1 MKRLKRDMQQ
11 FLVDANVFVAA
22 IKNPEKKA
30 GALDLILEL
39 ISNEDVLLV
48 GNDLLLLEFDKYSGR
63 FKSET
68 STHLIKRLKDKMM
81 VAEVSKNLIKKCSEY
96 FAENNVVDI
105 VHAATCLQ
113 ENSILITN
121 DRHFDKISR
130 NNVIEVWNISR
141 AIKNLLTEN

>member
-1 MKRLKRDMQQ
+1 MKQLKRDMQR

-22 IKNPEKKA
+22 IKDPQKKA

-39 ISNEDVLLV
+39 ASGEEKFLV
-48 GNDLLLLEFDKYSGR
+48 GNDLLLLEFEKYSER

-68 STHLIKRLKDKMM
+68 ASHLIKRLKNKMI
-81 VAEVSKNLIKKCSEY
+81 VVEVNENHIKKCSVY
-96 FAENNVVDI
+96 FSRNNIVDI

-121 DRHFDKISR
+121 ERHFDKISGDK
-130 NNVIEVWNISR
+130 VIEVWNISR
-141 AIKNLLTEN
+141 AIKKLLTEK